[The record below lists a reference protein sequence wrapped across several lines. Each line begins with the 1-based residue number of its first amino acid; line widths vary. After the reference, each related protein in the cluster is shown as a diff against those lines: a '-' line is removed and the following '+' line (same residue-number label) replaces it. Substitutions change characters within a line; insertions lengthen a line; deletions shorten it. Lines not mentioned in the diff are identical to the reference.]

1 MQRTGKSLVAL
12 LVAMVMAGV
21 GWLGAHGLSARA
33 RAERETWPE
42 GEGLVW
48 LPPPRAA
55 PIVAMGYRQLWADID
70 WARALVYYG
79 LNRRD
84 SATYQF
90 RYLTR
95 FLDNI
100 IALDPKF
107 KRVYDWGAYALLFQG
122 GTVKAEEYRLSMPY
136 LERAMQEFPD
146 SYRFFW
152 LAGIR
157 YYIYLE
163 TDDPAEKR
171 RYHERAAMLMEQA
184 MRKPDAPRDLAM
196 YAVGLRTQLGQ
207 HQRALHDLR
216 EVIMTTEDPEAQEQL
231 IDAYRTMVGK
241 EFPEEATRAKA
252 ELQRGWMEQMPFAS
266 PHLYVALGDRPPR
279 AIDLDALAAEQSLFS
294 ALFDEPAPVEEPPE
308 APPEAPPEE
317 PREAPDDAA
326 GTGGESAPT
335 GAETGAQA
343 PAQRGAPATP
353 VP

>member
-12 LVAMVMAGV
+12 LLLAMAGA
-21 GWLGAHGLSARA
+21 GWLGAHGLGSRA
-33 RAERETWPE
+33 RSERETWPE

-48 LPPPRAA
+48 LPPPKAA
-55 PIVAMGYRQLWADID
+55 PIVALGYRQLWADIN
-70 WARALVYYG
+70 WARVLVYYG
-79 LNRRD
+79 LERREI
-84 SATYQF
+84 ATYQY

-107 KRVYDWGAYALLFQG
+107 KRVYDWAAYAVLFQG

-146 SYRFFW
+146 TYRFFW

-184 MRKPDAPRDLAM
+184 MRKPDAPADLPT
-196 YAVGLRTQLGQ
+196 YAAGLRTQLGQ
-207 HQRALHDLR
+207 HERALHDLR
-216 EVIMTTEDPEAQEQL
+216 EVIMTTQDPEVQERL
-231 IDAYRTMVGK
+231 VEAYRKMAGK
-241 EFPEEATRAKA
+241 EFPEEATRAKV

-266 PHLYVALGDRPPR
+266 PHMYVVLGDRPPR
-279 AIDLDALAAEQSLFS
+279 AIDLDALAAEQSVFS
-294 ALFDEPAPVEEPPE
+294 ALLDEPAPDQEST
-308 APPEAPPEE
+308 
-317 PREAPDDAA
+317 EAPDQEPLDAA
-326 GTGGESAPT
+326 GAGASPPDGASA
-335 GAETGAQA
+335 GA

>member
-1 MQRTGKSLVAL
+1 MQRTGKSLMVL
-12 LVAMVMAGV
+12 LVAVAAA
-21 GWLGAHGLSARA
+21 GWLGAHGLGARA
-33 RAERETWPE
+33 RAERKTWPE

-48 LPPPRAA
+48 LPPPKAA

-70 WARALVYYG
+70 WARMLVYYG
-79 LNRRD
+79 LERRE
-84 SATYQF
+84 SKTFQY

-107 KRVYDWGAYALLFQG
+107 KRVYEWAAYAILFQG

-146 SYRFFW
+146 TYRFFW
-152 LAGIR
+152 LAGTR

-184 MRKPDAPRDLAM
+184 MRKRDAPADLPT
-196 YAVGLRTQLGQ
+196 YAAGLRTQLGQ
-207 HQRALHDLR
+207 HERALHDLR
-216 EVIMTTEDPEAQEQL
+216 EVIMTTEDPEAQQKL
-231 IDAYRTMVGK
+231 IEAYRAMAGK
-241 EFPEEATRAKA
+241 EFPEEATRAKD

-266 PHLYVALGDRPPR
+266 PHMYIVLGDRPSR
-279 AIDLDALAAEQSLFS
+279 AIDLHALAAEQSMFS
-294 ALFDEPAPVEEPPE
+294 ALLDQPVQAQEPDQALERQGDEADAVESPPGG
-308 APPEAPPEE
+308 
-317 PREAPDDAA
+317 A
-326 GTGGESAPT
+326 GATSQE
-335 GAETGAQA
+335 
-343 PAQRGAPATP
+343 PAQRGVPATP